1 MSAGEL
7 AALSF
12 DARPREFQLALD
24 AGLPCHAQQM
34 LKDDLPLIQRLS
46 PGQVKPVKERACQ
59 AQDLARERA
68 GAYLA
73 GRQVTLVCVQRLRGQ
88 IAAWAK
94 ACSDLSSY
102 LAEQGALVTSATVR
116 DEVGFRKYLRPAAPA
131 NGQQALLVLM
141 ADGRV
146 ESRKDPEDGEQQYR
160 YQGKLIGAMV
170 GPQLNLE
177 DSYEGLT
184 GWNPVSDTM
193 SMDLLALA
201 AVKRFTARFHEV
213 WSR

>member
-1 MSAGEL
+1 MKALLTWL
-7 AALSF
+7 AAL
-12 DARPREFQLALD
+12 
-24 AGLPCHAQQM
+24 
-34 LKDDLPLIQRLS
+34 
-46 PGQVKPVKERACQ
+46 
-59 AQDLARERA
+59 
-68 GAYLA
+68 
-73 GRQVTLVCVQRLRGQ
+73 VCAQRLRGQ
-88 IAAWAK
+88 ITAWAK

-102 LAEQGALVTSATVR
+102 LAEQGAVVASASVR
-116 DEVGFRKYLRPAAPA
+116 DEAGFRKYLRPAAPA
-131 NGQQALLVLM
+131 DVNQAVLVLM

-146 ESRKDPEDGEQQYR
+146 ESRKDPEDGEPQYR

-170 GPQLNLE
+170 GPQLSLE